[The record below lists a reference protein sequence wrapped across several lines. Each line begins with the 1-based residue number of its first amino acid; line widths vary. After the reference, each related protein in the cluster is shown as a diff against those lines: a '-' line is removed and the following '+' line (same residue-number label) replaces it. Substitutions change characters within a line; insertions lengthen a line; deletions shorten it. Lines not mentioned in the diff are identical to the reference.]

1 VSLACYSVYIPVT
14 ESPPNLT
21 ARFVAEIRSIAAG
34 EIPDNV
40 RVTAQCCIL
49 DWLGTALAGM
59 HEPIA
64 ALLLAEILTAPDA
77 PSGLI
82 GRAERTSPHSAA
94 LLNGAAGDALDYSD
108 CNRTLNGH
116 ATATVFP
123 CVLALAEAG
132 GTSGD
137 TALRAFIAGVEAA
150 CRVGLLLG
158 PRHLETAFHPTAIAG
173 PIGAA
178 AGGAVLLGLDDGAF
192 ATALALAATQAAG
205 LADAVGT
212 MTKPLHAGTAAAAGT
227 LAARL
232 AARGFTAARLPL
244 EPDAGFLAA
253 HTPRVEADTLAA
265 NHGRFLLLETL
276 MKEHAACAL
285 AHGSIENMLALA
297 RKSPFA
303 AGDIEAIRLQ
313 IAPSSA
319 RVCDI
324 LTPQNGLEMKFS
336 VRTVAAMALL
346 GYDTAVPENYSAA
359 VAGADDIAAL
369 RARITVD
376 AVPDLD
382 VAESRAT
389 IALRDG
395 RVLEHVSDER
405 LADRDPV
412 RRRARTHA
420 KFATL
425 TAPFLSA
432 QAAAGLEARIFALGT
447 AERVD
452 VRP

>member
-1 VSLACYSVYIPVT
+1 
-14 ESPPNLT
+14 LT

-34 EIPDNV
+34 EIPGDV
-40 RVTAQCCIL
+40 RMTAQCCIL

-59 HEPIA
+59 REPIA
-64 ALLLAEILTAPDA
+64 AMLLAEILTAPDA
-77 PSGLI
+77 PCSLI
-82 GRAERTSPHSAA
+82 GRAERTMPHSAA

-132 GTSGD
+132 GASGD
-137 TALRAFIAGVEAA
+137 AALRAFIAGVEAA

-178 AGGAVLLGLDDGAF
+178 AAGAVLLGLDGAAF
-192 ATALALAATQAAG
+192 AMALALAATQAAG

-232 AARGFTAARLPL
+232 AARGFTATQSTL
-244 EPDAGFLAA
+244 EPDAGFLAS
-253 HTPRVEADTLAA
+253 HTPSVEAGALAE
-265 NHGRFLLLETL
+265 NHGRFLLLDTL

-285 AHGSIENMLALA
+285 AHGSIENMRALR
-297 RKSPFA
+297 RKSSFA
-303 AGDIEAIRLQ
+303 VADVDAIRLQ

-324 LTPQNGLEMKFS
+324 RAPQTALEMKFS

-346 GYDTAVPENYSAA
+346 GYDTAVLENYSAT
-359 VAGADDIAAL
+359 VANADDIAAL
-369 RARITVD
+369 RTRITVD
-376 AVPDLD
+376 ANPDLD
-382 VAESRAT
+382 VAESHAT

-395 RVLEHVSDER
+395 RVLEHTSDER
-405 LADRDPV
+405 LADRDPE

-425 TAPFLSA
+425 TAPFLGA
-432 QAAAGLEARIFALGT
+432 QAAADLEARVFALGT